1 MAKFNPGQLRAD
13 APHKVSVTLVI
24 RDAGGEKQSVVTDV
38 FYRALS
44 LDDQATFPSVE
55 NKEGQERVEA
65 VKAQLAALVVKIPD
79 FGVGPAAEGFEQ
91 EADAAFFGALE
102 DAHVNAISEA
112 IAEDRDPNGTPSAS
126 SSTTT
131 GAEGK

>member
-1 MAKFNPGQLRAD
+1 
-13 APHKVSVTLVI
+13 
-24 RDAGGEKQSVVTDV
+24 
-38 FYRALS
+38 
-44 LDDQATFPSVE
+44 
-55 NKEGQERVEA
+55 
-65 VKAQLAALVVKIPD
+65 VKIPD

>member
-1 MAKFNPGQLRAD
+1 MVK
-13 APHKVSVTLVI
+13 LVI
-24 RDAGGEKQSVVTDV
+24 RDEQGEKQEVETAV

-55 NKEGQERVEA
+55 GKEGKERIEA
-65 VKAQLAALVVKIPD
+65 VKAQLALLVHSIPE
-79 FGVGPAAEGFEQ
+79 FGVGPDDEQ
-91 EADAAFFGALE
+91 EPSPEFFGTLE

-112 IAEDRDPNGTPSAS
+112 IAEDRDPNSLPS
-126 SSTTT
+126 SSSPLTT